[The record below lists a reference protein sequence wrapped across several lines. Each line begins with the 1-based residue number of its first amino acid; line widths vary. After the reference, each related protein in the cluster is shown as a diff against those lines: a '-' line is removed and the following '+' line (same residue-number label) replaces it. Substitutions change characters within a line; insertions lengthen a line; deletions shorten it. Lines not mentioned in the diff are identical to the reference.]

1 MGTKKRIEETLQCLV
16 GQPFWGAGRVGNL
29 LTFQF
34 GPRYVKTNRHG
45 KPHAVGTYALHVQCA
60 WHLANAQR
68 LLVASGDLG
77 YQPID
82 ADEEMNH
89 YEGEAYTWSRA
100 ESSLLDER
108 LLRFFLQC
116 EKTPLLVQAL
126 RADDLGGLTIE
137 MSASYLLSLFPD
149 DSLDAEYWRFFQTD
163 ADPDLPH
170 FVVTDQGIEKS
181 RRTKDA

>member
-1 MGTKKRIEETLQCLV
+1 MGMKKQIEEALQCLI
-16 GQPFWGAGRVGNL
+16 GHPFWGAGRVGNL

-34 GPRYVKTNRHG
+34 GPRYLRTDRHG
-45 KPHAVGTYALHVQCA
+45 KSYEVGTYALHVQCA
-60 WHLANAQR
+60 WHLAEARR

-77 YQPID
+77 YKPID
-82 ADEEMNH
+82 EGEEMNH
-89 YEGEAYTWSRA
+89 YEGKVYTWSKA

-108 LLRFFLQC
+108 LLHFFLQC

-137 MSASYLLSLFPD
+137 LSAYHILAVFPD

-170 FVVTDQGIEKS
+170 FVATDQGIG
-181 RRTKDA
+181 

>member
-1 MGTKKRIEETLQCLV
+1 M
-16 GQPFWGAGRVGNL
+16 GNL
-29 LTFQF
+29 LAFQF
-34 GPRYVKTNRHG
+34 GPRSLKTGRNG
-45 KPHAVGTYALHVQCA
+45 KSYAIGTYALHVQCA

-77 YQPID
+77 YNPID
-82 ADEEMNH
+82 EDDEMNH
-89 YEGEAYTWSRA
+89 YEGEVYTWSKA
-100 ESSLLDER
+100 ENSLLDER

-126 RADDLGGLTIE
+126 RADNLGGLTLE
-137 MSASYLLSLFPD
+137 LSDSHLLTLFPD

-163 ADPDLPH
+163 VDPDLPH

-181 RRTKDA
+181 SRRKKGFGSERAITNPDE

>member
-1 MGTKKRIEETLQCLV
+1 MLFRS
-16 GQPFWGAGRVGNL
+16 
-29 LTFQF
+29 
-34 GPRYVKTNRHG
+34 VKTNRHG
-45 KPHAVGTYALHVQCA
+45 KSSEVGTYALHVQCA
-60 WHLANAQR
+60 WHLAEARR

-77 YQPID
+77 YKPLD
-82 ADEEMNH
+82 EDEEMNH
-89 YEGEAYTWSRA
+89 YEGEAYRWSKA

-116 EKTPLLVQAL
+116 EIAPILVQAL

-137 MSASYLLSLFPD
+137 LSASHRLAVFPD

-163 ADPDLPH
+163 AGPDMPH

-181 RRTKDA
+181 RRSESF